1 MSECNWPLA
10 WWRRVGIPL
19 ECMGP
24 ACWVAAAAGPQ
35 RHLRQTKDT
44 FKSILLL
51 KVLSCDADKW
61 RADKASKPRG
71 RALHNRLGMFQAV
84 PVLGG
89 RDVANGC
96 STPTRPGSSLRISR
110 VSIASGLSSLVCLT
124 WGLVKPVTWHRCLCQ
139 TIPSKKAV

>member
-1 MSECNWPLA
+1 MMKEGRYPVGMSGPRLLGG
-10 WWRRVGIPL
+10 RRWATAP
-19 ECMGP
+19 P
-24 ACWVAAAAGPQ
+24 ATKE
-35 RHLRQTKDT
+35 RHVQIDLSPDRK
-44 FKSILLL
+44 

-124 WGLVKPVTWHRCLCQ
+124 WGLVKPVT
-139 TIPSKKAV
+139 